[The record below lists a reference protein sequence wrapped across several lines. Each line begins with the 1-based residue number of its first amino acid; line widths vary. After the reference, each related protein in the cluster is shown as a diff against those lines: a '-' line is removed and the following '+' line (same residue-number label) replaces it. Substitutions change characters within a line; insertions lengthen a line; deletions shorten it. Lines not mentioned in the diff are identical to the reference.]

1 MIKKILS
8 TFLVSSVLFLAA
20 ATSSIAIDRPSFAI
34 GGSVSYGAYSA
45 TGKETEGTPN
55 ATSAIEVSDEETR
68 LMEVGYSSVFL
79 EVGLGDRITIGVDYM
94 ADSVSTDVTSRTDTV
109 KPGSVLSEGNT
120 GTSSVKAEFSQMV
133 QGYLEV
139 RLINGFYAKYAAME
153 IDMETQESL
162 HTDSQYPNDTLSG
175 NGYGFGFKNTWDNG
189 VFIKTETMM
198 HDWDPIKLTATGCT
212 NTCNNTKVE
221 GSLDGIVASFK
232 LGKQF

>member
-20 ATSSIAIDRPSFAI
+20 ATSSIAIDRPSIAI
-34 GGSVSYGAYSA
+34 GGSVSYGAYTA
-45 TGKETEGTPN
+45 TGKETEGN
-55 ATSAIEVSDEETR
+55 SSVSLIEVSDEETR

-94 ADSVSTDVTSRTDTV
+94 ADGVETDMTSRTDTAAV
-109 KPGSVLSEGNT
+109 GAVASEADT
-120 GTSSVKAEFSQMV
+120 GTSSIKAEFSQMV

-139 RLINGFYAKYAAME
+139 RLINGLYIKYAAME
-153 IDMETQESL
+153 IDMETKESL

-212 NTCNNTKVE
+212 GTCNNTKVE

>member
-8 TFLVSSVLFLAA
+8 GLLVSSVLFLAA
-20 ATSSIAIDRPSFAI
+20 ATNSMAMDRPTIAI
-34 GGSVSYGAYSA
+34 GGSISYGAYAGAGAEFEGGATAIAVEKSA
-45 TGKETEGTPN
+45 
-55 ATSAIEVSDEETR
+55 DEAR
-68 LMEVGYSSVFL
+68 LMEIGYSSIFL
-79 EVGLGDRITIGVDYM
+79 EVGIGDRLTLGVDYM
-94 ADSVSTDVTSRTDTV
+94 ADAVETDMESRTDTLH
-109 KPGSVLSEGNT
+109 PGSTDGNE

-133 QGYLEV
+133 QGYIEL

-153 IDMETQESL
+153 IDMETKESL

-212 NTCNNTKVE
+212 GNCNKTRVE
-221 GSLDGIVASFK
+221 GTLDGIVATLK